1 MSQLYPDCD
10 PYGIADRLSE
20 AERAPILRL
29 RTVLE
34 NEITP
39 LVAEYWEK
47 GEFPYQIAP
56 SLYGLNLMTPDE
68 IEGAPRSLYHGFRIF
83 ELARTDAS
91 MATFYTAQA
100 GLFRT
105 SCRVGA
111 SPEQFAELDPKI
123 TSFETT
129 GVFCL
134 TEPDHGS
141 DIAGGLATTAERQ
154 GDEWILNGA
163 KRWIGG
169 ALTAD
174 YLAVFA
180 RDVADGQVKAF
191 LVDREATG
199 VTLEKIYGKT
209 ALRMMQNADTAQAG
223 LFRTSCRVGAS
234 PEQFA
239 ELDPK
244 ITSFE
249 TTGVFCLTEPDHG
262 SDIAGGLATTA
273 ERQGDE
279 WILNGAKRWIG
290 GALTAD
296 YLAVFARDV
305 ADGQVKAFLVD
316 REATGVT
323 LEKIYGKTAL
333 RMMQNADIT
342 LENVRVP
349 EAQRLQN
356 CNSFK
361 DVAAMLR
368 VMRSDVAWIA
378 TGIQA
383 GAYEA
388 ALRYV
393 RSREQFGKSLG
404 SFQLVQEKLARML
417 GNVTASLSMVSDLA
431 EKQDRGEYRDEDS
444 ALAKMWISLHMR
456 ETVALAREVVG
467 GNGITLAT
475 DVARFH
481 ADAEA
486 VYSYEGT
493 HEINALVVGA
503 YEAALRYVRSR
514 EQFGKS
520 LGSFQLVQEKL
531 ARMLGNVTAS
541 LSMVS
546 DLAEKQDRGEYRDE
560 DSALAKMWIS
570 LHMRETVAL
579 AREVVGGNGIT
590 LATDVARFHA
600 DAEAVYSYEG
610 THEIN
615 ALVVG
620 RSITGKSA
628 FA

>member
-1 MSQLYPDCD
+1 MSELYPDCD
-10 PYGIADRLSE
+10 PYGIADRLTE

-34 NEITP
+34 SEIKP

-68 IEGAPRSLYHGFRIF
+68 IDGAPRSLYHGFRIF

-105 SCRVGA
+105 TCRVGA
-111 SPEQFAELDPKI
+111 SPEQFADLDPKI
-123 TSFETT
+123 TSFETK

-154 GDEWILNGA
+154 GDEWIINGA

-169 ALTAD
+169 AFTAD

-191 LVDREATG
+191 LVDREA
-199 VTLEKIYGKT
+199 
-209 ALRMMQNADTAQAG
+209 
-223 LFRTSCRVGAS
+223 
-234 PEQFA
+234 P
-239 ELDPK
+239 
-244 ITSFE
+244 
-249 TTGVFCLTEPDHG
+249 
-262 SDIAGGLATTA
+262 
-273 ERQGDE
+273 
-279 WILNGAKRWIG
+279 
-290 GALTAD
+290 
-296 YLAVFARDV
+296 
-305 ADGQVKAFLVD
+305 
-316 REATGVT
+316 GVT

-333 RMMQNADIT
+333 RMMQNADIS

-493 HEINALVVGA
+493 HEINALVVG
-503 YEAALRYVRSR
+503 
-514 EQFGKS
+514 
-520 LGSFQLVQEKL
+520 
-531 ARMLGNVTAS
+531 
-541 LSMVS
+541 
-546 DLAEKQDRGEYRDE
+546 
-560 DSALAKMWIS
+560 
-570 LHMRETVAL
+570 
-579 AREVVGGNGIT
+579 
-590 LATDVARFHA
+590 
-600 DAEAVYSYEG
+600 
-610 THEIN
+610 
-615 ALVVG
+615 

>member
-91 MATFYTAQA
+91 MATFY
-100 GLFRT
+100 
-105 SCRVGA
+105 
-111 SPEQFAELDPKI
+111 
-123 TSFETT
+123 
-129 GVFCL
+129 
-134 TEPDHGS
+134 
-141 DIAGGLATTAERQ
+141 
-154 GDEWILNGA
+154 
-163 KRWIGG
+163 
-169 ALTAD
+169 
-174 YLAVFA
+174 
-180 RDVADGQVKAF
+180 
-191 LVDREATG
+191 
-199 VTLEKIYGKT
+199 
-209 ALRMMQNADTAQAG
+209 TAQAG

-493 HEINALVVGA
+493 HEINALVVG
-503 YEAALRYVRSR
+503 
-514 EQFGKS
+514 
-520 LGSFQLVQEKL
+520 
-531 ARMLGNVTAS
+531 
-541 LSMVS
+541 
-546 DLAEKQDRGEYRDE
+546 
-560 DSALAKMWIS
+560 
-570 LHMRETVAL
+570 
-579 AREVVGGNGIT
+579 
-590 LATDVARFHA
+590 
-600 DAEAVYSYEG
+600 
-610 THEIN
+610 
-615 ALVVG
+615 